1 MSRPP
6 LHLLL
11 GFSAAA
17 RMGNLTRAAESM
29 HLTVSALSHQ
39 IRALEER
46 LDRRLF
52 VRGARGVSLTADGER
67 LWSEVAPH
75 LEVLENALRPFAPR
89 HDDRL
94 TVSVLPS
101 MASGWMVP
109 RLGGFLA
116 AHPQLQLNLFSSER
130 LVDFDR
136 DTEIDAALRMGLGQ
150 WKGVIAEHLLDE
162 VLVPVASPAL
172 LRRHGR
178 PTDATLHRW
187 PLIGEEDDIWE
198 RWFDRYGTAQPQRY
212 VAHFDSLDSLHR
224 AAVEGMGVA
233 LARLVRSR
241 VLIESGQLVV
251 LSRSMLPSDF
261 KHYLVYPP
269 RSADHAG
276 LQAFRS
282 WLHEQ
287 ARSHSATAIAPPRP
301 RAAKRRVR

>member
-1 MSRPP
+1 M
-6 LHLLL
+6 LT
-11 GFSAAA
+11 GFAAAA
-17 RMGNLTRAAESM
+17 RTGNLTRAAESM

-46 LDRRLF
+46 LGRRLF
-52 VRGARGVSLTADGER
+52 VRGARGVTLTADGER
-67 LWSEVAPH
+67 LWAQVGPH
-75 LEVLENALRPFAPR
+75 LEALEQALRPFAPR

-101 MASGWMVP
+101 MASGWLVP

-136 DTEIDAALRMGLGQ
+136 DTGVDAALRMGPGQ
-150 WKGVIAEHLLDE
+150 WKGVVAEHLFDE

-172 LRRHGR
+172 LRRHGT

-198 RWFDRYGTAQPQRY
+198 RWFERYGGARPARY
-212 VAHFDSLDSLHR
+212 VARFDSLDSLHR

-233 LARLVRSR
+233 LGRLVRSR
-241 VLIESGQLVV
+241 LLIEGGQLVV
-251 LSRSMLPSDF
+251 LSRNTLPSDF
-261 KHYLVYPP
+261 NHYLVYPP

-276 LQAFRS
+276 LQALRG

-287 ARSHSATAIAPPRP
+287 ARAHSTTPRAPPRP
-301 RAAKRRVR
+301 RARKRPLR